1 MNNIQTGVTLD
12 VYADLDYFYEIRV
25 GEEYTLTYK
34 ETRSDQLDRKVYV
47 GFGSLEEM
55 EAVAKAML
63 RAVKTAREMKEDL
76 R

>member
-1 MNNIQTGVTLD
+1 MNNIETGVTLE
-12 VYADLDYFYEIRV
+12 VYADLDYFYEIHV
-25 GEEYTLTYK
+25 GGEYTLTYK
-34 ETRSDQLDRKVYV
+34 EKHADKLGDKVYV

-63 RAVKTAREMKEDL
+63 RAVKTAREMEEDS